1 MTASITRLVI
11 PVVSHWREPP
21 PDTGTWFIERE
32 MRRLDAA
39 AEDAQIAAED
49 FENDGKLDEA
59 ETALALRDSLN
70 ARYAELRRQVDGEA
84 W

>member
-1 MTASITRLVI
+1 MTASIIRI
-11 PVVSHWREPP
+11 PVVYRDEPL
-21 PDTGTWFIERE
+21 PDSGTWFIEEE
-32 MRRLDAA
+32 MKRVSDA

-59 ETALALRDSLN
+59 ETALTLRDRLN
-70 ARYAELRRQVDGEA
+70 ARYAELRGQLGDVEGG